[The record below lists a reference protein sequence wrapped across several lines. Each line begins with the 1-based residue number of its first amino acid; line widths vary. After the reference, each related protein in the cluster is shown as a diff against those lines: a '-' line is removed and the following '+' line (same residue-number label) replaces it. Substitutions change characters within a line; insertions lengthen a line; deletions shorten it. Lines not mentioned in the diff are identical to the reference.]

1 MAERRSC
8 TDGLR
13 PHLPARTRV
22 GLPDPCNLV
31 PPDRPVRPFPNSN
44 GATSHGGPTGHGA
57 TA

>member
-1 MAERRSC
+1 
-8 TDGLR
+8 
-13 PHLPARTRV
+13 
-22 GLPDPCNLV
+22 V